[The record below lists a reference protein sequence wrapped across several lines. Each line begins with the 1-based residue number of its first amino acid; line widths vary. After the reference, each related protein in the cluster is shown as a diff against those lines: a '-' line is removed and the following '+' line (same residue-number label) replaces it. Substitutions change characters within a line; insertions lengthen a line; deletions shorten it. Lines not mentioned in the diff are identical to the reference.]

1 MDCSNIKSNIKIKE
15 EYVEE
20 NEKLPL
26 VDDTQVSHFTG
37 EIHCEIVLK
46 DYI

>member
-1 MDCSNIKSNIKIKE
+1 MDCSNVKSNIKIKE

-26 VDDTQVSHFTG
+26 VDDTQVSHFK
-37 EIHCEIVLK
+37 EKFIVKLC
-46 DYI
+46 